1 MALPKYFLPLALLL
15 GALLAGCESEPEPES
30 EMPEGFVYLS
40 DLAPSI
46 VQDIRYY
53 GEHNFMGRQV
63 AGYEAPECILVRDTA
78 EQLAR
83 IQIKVRRVGYTLKV
97 FDCYR
102 PARAVTE
109 FVEWAQES
117 SDDHMARQFF
127 PRVAKADLIPN
138 GYIAEQS
145 SHSRGA
151 AVDLTLVKLPVTEAS
166 PFDPSA
172 EYGSCIDSIEVR
184 YSNGGLDMGT
194 GYDCFDELSHTFS
207 ADIKGVA
214 AANRELL
221 VNNMERH
228 LFRHYPEEW
237 WHFTSIGE
245 PFPDTY
251 FDFPIKSP

>member
-1 MALPKYFLPLALLL
+1 MGMPKHFLPLTLLL
-15 GALLAGCESEPEPES
+15 GTLLAGCESEPEPE
-30 EMPEGFVYLS
+30 MPEDFVYLR

-46 VQDIRYY
+46 LQDIRYY

-63 AGYEAPECILVRDTA
+63 DGYEAPECILARDTA
-78 EQLAR
+78 EQLAKV
-83 IQIKVRRVGYTLKV
+83 QIKIKRVGYTLKV

-109 FVEWAQES
+109 FVEWAQDS

-151 AVDLTLVKLPVTEAS
+151 AVDVTLVKLPVTEAS

-172 EYGSCIDSIEVR
+172 EYGSCIDSHEVR
-184 YSNGGLDMGT
+184 YSTGGLDMGT
-194 GYDCFDELSHTFS
+194 GYDCFDELSHTFNT
-207 ADIKGVA
+207 DIKGVA

-221 VNNMERH
+221 VNNMERN

-237 WHFTSIGE
+237 WHFTLIGE